1 VIADLGERH
10 DNRNFLDLTLML
22 LSPIKF
28 GPGNELRSEALAPG
42 ERREVIMMKR
52 AIIFALLLMAGLLP
66 VAGIAYADYGPVT
79 DGGIEAPATVDDVQ
93 AP

>member
-1 VIADLGERH
+1 
-10 DNRNFLDLTLML
+10 ML

-52 AIIFALLLMAGLLP
+52 AIIFALLLMAGLP
-66 VAGIAYADYGPVT
+66 AVAGIAFADYGPVT
-79 DGGIEAPATVDDVQ
+79 EGGIEAPGRLDDVQ

>member
-1 VIADLGERH
+1 MITDLGEPH
-10 DNRNFLDLTLML
+10 DNRNFLDLTRML

-42 ERREVIMMKR
+42 ERREVIMMTR

-66 VAGIAYADYGPVT
+66 VAGIAYANYGPVT

>member
-1 VIADLGERH
+1 
-10 DNRNFLDLTLML
+10 ML

-42 ERREVIMMKR
+42 ERREMIMMKR

-66 VAGIAYADYGPVT
+66 VAGIAYANYGPVT

>member
-1 VIADLGERH
+1 VITDLGEPH
-10 DNRNFLDLTLML
+10 DNRNFLDLTRML

-42 ERREVIMMKR
+42 ERREMIMMKR

-66 VAGIAYADYGPVT
+66 VAGIAYANYGPVT